1 MEKCSH
7 VGDTLWA
14 PAVHYLLVISDK
26 RYGGVPY
33 VYFMDV
39 PVVARWITVGIIV
52 GWAVLG
58 LTS

>member
-1 MEKCSH
+1 LEKCCH

-14 PAVHYLLVISDK
+14 TTVHYLLVISDK

-33 VYFMDV
+33 VYFMDAS
-39 PVVARWITVGIIV
+39 VVTRWITVGIIV

-58 LTS
+58 FIS